1 MSKIKLLQSIEGQ
14 FKDHYAGYISPVEY
28 FSMEDEEVEQA
39 YYHFLSGYKRG
50 NDLLYQSGTADI
62 KMSLLTTVFHSL
74 ALAYS
79 SGNQERVKSLLDTVA
94 DWSYSIR
101 RSDCNGEAG
110 EEEQLANI
118 ERAWSHF
125 ETQYKNRD

>member
-14 FKDHYAGYISPVEY
+14 FKDHYAGYIAPVEY
-28 FSMEDEEVEQA
+28 FSMEDEEVEKA
-39 YYHFLSGYKRG
+39 YHHFLSGYKRG

-62 KMSLLTTVFHSL
+62 KMSLLATVFHNL

-79 SGNQERVKSLLDTVA
+79 FGNSEKVKEILDMLA

-101 RSDCNGEAG
+101 RSDCNGEAT
-110 EEEQLANI
+110 EAEQLANI
-118 ERAWSHF
+118 ERAWSAL
-125 ETQYKNRD
+125 ETKTMK

>member
-14 FKDHYAGYISPVEY
+14 FKDHYAGYISPIEY
-28 FSMEDEEVEQA
+28 FSMDDEDVEAA
-39 YYHFLSGYKRG
+39 YHHFLSGYKRG

-62 KMSLLTTVFHSL
+62 KMSLLATVFHSL

-79 SGNQERVKSLLDTVA
+79 SGNQERVKSLLDMVV

-101 RSDCNGEAG
+101 RSDCNGEAN
-110 EEEQLANI
+110 EEEQFANI
-118 ERAWSHF
+118 ERAWTAL
-125 ETQYKNRD
+125 EAKYKN